1 MIVIIGSIIM
11 LNWGRE
17 GRWMFMFH
25 VPSPPLPEGK
35 SRPGPSGGA
44 SSQKPNWTKK
54 KQLKKKKQFSSPNF
68 SAFRQKFKFWFDWS
82 IEFIQLLE
90 TNFHFQMIQIHQL
103 AVYSMLRCSPI
114 VQRSSGQKVGKLT
127 AIIDT
132 LISWCSAIQL
142 RLYADELVK

>member
-1 MIVIIGSIIM
+1 MNV
-11 LNWGRE
+11 
-17 GRWMFMFH
+17 H
-25 VPSPPLPEGK
+25 VPCSIPPPSRGK
-35 SRPGPSGGA
+35 VKAGA
-44 SSQKPNWTKK
+44 IWWRLQPKTKLNKK

-132 LISWCSAIQL
+132 LIS
-142 RLYADELVK
+142 